1 MQGDDRCLQ
10 RDVRGGQGGKLRALA
25 RARFEPVPPPVDSD
39 AKAIELRGLGFT
51 EERIAEHLAH
61 LAQRSQPTR
70 TVELW
75 ECHEPA
81 LNVFARCQ
89 WQAAVGVQQIV
100 WLGISTGE
108 IRDVAAVLG
117 MACAEELLD
126 DVQTMAAAAAVLRNK
141 AK

>member
-1 MQGDDRCLQ
+1 M
-10 RDVRGGQGGKLRALA
+10 
-25 RARFEPVPPPVDSD
+25 
-39 AKAIELRGLGFT
+39 GFS

-61 LAQRSQPTR
+61 LAQRHRPAK

-89 WQAAVGVQQIV
+89 WQAAVGVQKIV

-108 IRDVAAVLG
+108 IRDVAAVLDMG
-117 MACAEELLD
+117 CTEELLD
-126 DVQTMAAAAAVLRNK
+126 DVQTMAAAAAAQRNK

>member
-1 MQGDDRCLQ
+1 MDDRHVQ
-10 RDVRGGQGGKLRALA
+10 RNVRGGQGGKLRALA
-25 RARFEPVPPPVDSD
+25 RARFEPAPPPVDPD
-39 AKAIELRGLGFT
+39 AKAVELRGLGFS

-61 LAQRSQPTR
+61 LAQRHRPAK

-117 MACAEELLD
+117 MGCTEELLD
-126 DVQTMAAAAAVLRNK
+126 DVQTMAAAAAAQRNK